1 MQLPGLQALGLT
13 PQSFQFA
20 GLNGNNPAGNPFGT
34 QGPQVSGTPSP
45 LAGANLGGLPPAMGS
60 GATNF
65 AGLGPNAFSTIGAS
79 PLTPTYRPDLN
90 AFTGVG
96 NKLNFSC

>member
-1 MQLPGLQALGLT
+1 MQLPGLQALGFNPLGSQL
-13 PQSFQFA
+13 PQVA
-20 GLNGNNPAGNPFGT
+20 GNNPAGNPFGP